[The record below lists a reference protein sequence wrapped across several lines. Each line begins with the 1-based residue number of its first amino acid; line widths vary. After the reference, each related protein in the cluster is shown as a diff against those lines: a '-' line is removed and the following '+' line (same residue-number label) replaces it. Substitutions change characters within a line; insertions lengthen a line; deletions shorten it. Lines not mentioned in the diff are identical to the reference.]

1 MAIKNC
7 TYYVLDEIINIKN
20 LDLSNIK
27 IQKKSYKNILIY
39 YTGYVASNILKPLDL
54 FINNDTRYLEENDGN
69 NYLTLI
75 LTK

>member
-39 YTGYVASNILKPLDL
+39 YTKSVASYILKPLDL
-54 FINNDTRYLEENDGN
+54 FINNGTRYLEENDGN